1 MELEQHQYKLA
12 FQYLGG
18 SSREEEGTLS
28 RRKHSGRASSN
39 MQNMGNSI
47 KVLYCE
53 NG

>member
-18 SSREEEGTLS
+18 SSREEGGTLS
-28 RRKHSGRASSN
+28 RRKHSDRARRN
-39 MQNMGNSI
+39 IRNMGNSI
-47 KVLYCE
+47 RVLYCE